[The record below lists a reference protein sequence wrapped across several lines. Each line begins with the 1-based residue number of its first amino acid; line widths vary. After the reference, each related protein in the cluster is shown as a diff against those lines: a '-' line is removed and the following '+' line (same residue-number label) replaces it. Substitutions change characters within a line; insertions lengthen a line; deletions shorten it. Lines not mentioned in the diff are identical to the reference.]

1 MRSTVSLVPA
11 AARTAMAALALV
23 RAVTLPVT
31 RGELVAAARAK
42 LAKADV
48 GLAGL
53 ADHAAHENAALAKV
67 RQQAE
72 REFSGISGNTVLAAR
87 SLLRRIREVVSAHP
101 EWEIGPSGPSLEKWR
116 DLV

>member
-42 LAKADV
+42 LAKADG
-48 GLAGL
+48 GLAGG
-53 ADHAAHENAALAKV
+53 AGG
-67 RQQAE
+67 
-72 REFSGISGNTVLAAR
+72 S
-87 SLLRRIREVVSAHP
+87 
-101 EWEIGPSGPSLEKWR
+101 
-116 DLV
+116 